1 MCNVM
6 CSRGL
11 LICLRVPVQCT
22 QSVSF
27 SERGGGGGG
36 GRLFP
41 GMYGFVLVCL
51 SSGTYGL
58 LWVGTVITKQQ
69 RIKTEVFRYFEWT
82 SRSSR
87 DLLSLVGVS
96 ICEVVFVP
104 GCVRDR
110 MWVLR

>member
-1 MCNVM
+1 MD
-6 CSRGL
+6 CSFVSGYPFNAPKVYL
-11 LICLRVPVQCT
+11 
-22 QSVSF
+22 SVSGG
-27 SERGGGGGG
+27 GGGGGG

-96 ICEVVFVP
+96 IFEVVFVP

>member
-1 MCNVM
+1 MVRIVA
-6 CSRGL
+6 SWGRSG
-11 LICLRVPVQCT
+11 
-22 QSVSF
+22 
-27 SERGGGGGG
+27 GGGGGG

-51 SSGTYGL
+51 SSGAYGL

-69 RIKTEVFRYFEWT
+69 RIKTEVFRHFEWT

-96 ICEVVFVP
+96 MFEAVFVP

>member
-1 MCNVM
+1 ME
-6 CSRGL
+6 CSFVSGYPFNAPKVYL
-11 LICLRVPVQCT
+11 
-22 QSVSF
+22 SVS
-27 SERGGGGGG
+27 GGGGGG
-36 GRLFP
+36 GGGAGGRLFS

-51 SSGTYGL
+51 SSGAYGL
-58 LWVGTVITKQQ
+58 LWVGTIITKKQ

-96 ICEVVFVP
+96 IFEVVFVP

-110 MWVLR
+110 MWVL

>member
-1 MCNVM
+1 MD
-6 CSRGL
+6 CSIVSGYPFNAPKVYL
-11 LICLRVPVQCT
+11 
-22 QSVSF
+22 SVS
-27 SERGGGGGG
+27 GGGG

-51 SSGTYGL
+51 SSGAYGL

-69 RIKTEVFRYFEWT
+69 RKKTEVFRHFEWT

-96 ICEVVFVP
+96 MFEVVFVP